1 MFALIHLC
9 ALHPTVTTHLI
20 YVFLS
25 LLDDMPIISLAS
37 DMVFIFSMF
46 VARVFNIN
54 ALSVANEVCS
64 LVFTG
69 VGLLY
74 ITSSWVF
81 LLSTWVFLILGTLVG
96 SRCRD

>member
-1 MFALIHLC
+1 
-9 ALHPTVTTHLI
+9 
-20 YVFLS
+20 
-25 LLDDMPIISLAS
+25 
-37 DMVFIFSMF
+37 
-46 VARVFNIN
+46 
-54 ALSVANEVCS
+54 